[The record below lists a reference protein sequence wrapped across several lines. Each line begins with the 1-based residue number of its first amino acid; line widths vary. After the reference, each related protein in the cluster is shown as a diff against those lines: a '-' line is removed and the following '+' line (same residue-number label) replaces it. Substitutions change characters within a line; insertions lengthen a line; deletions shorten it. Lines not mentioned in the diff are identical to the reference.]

1 MALKMPILTEEQRTA
16 WISAM
21 NEEMDKRL
29 RMMRERQ
36 AYFSAIAEEYE
47 SFEEFTNT
55 QKMWLDIMG
64 IDLYQEN
71 PSYLSLRI
79 QLDYQDYETYHIIK
93 GEDGKLTVSDVIW
106 WQDLYCANSVLNIQ
120 PEKMLMKRI
129 FPDVIE
135 A

>member
-71 PSYLSLRI
+71 PSYLSFRI

-106 WQDLYCANSVLNIQ
+106 WQDLYCANSVLNISTGENADEEDI
-120 PEKMLMKRI
+120 PRCY
-129 FPDVIE
+129 
-135 A
+135 

>member
-64 IDLYQEN
+64 ID
-71 PSYLSLRI
+71 
-79 QLDYQDYETYHIIK
+79 
-93 GEDGKLTVSDVIW
+93 
-106 WQDLYCANSVLNIQ
+106 
-120 PEKMLMKRI
+120 
-129 FPDVIE
+129 
-135 A
+135 